1 MGGRELRP
9 IAASISGAAS
19 GGANLDFLGT
29 SDRFVSG
36 ERDFFFEEFRFLFL
50 ASSSLRIQR
59 RHTCQCDSWLEH
71 IYLTILHRLIKLKLT
86 H

>member
-19 GGANLDFLGT
+19 GGENLDFLGT

-36 ERDFFFEEFRFLFL
+36 ECDFVSEELRFFFLV
-50 ASSSLRIQR
+50 SSSLQIPRRRIYVSVVDGSSYI
-59 RHTCQCDSWLEH
+59 CQ
-71 IYLTILHRLIKLKLT
+71 YG
-86 H
+86 